1 MTYTDKDLL
10 DLEASLGVIGIETT
24 VRYGILKPKG
34 LDKGIYFFPAIC
46 RHFQADLQRTGIA
59 IKFSYIP
66 REKGIQMM
74 VSIEGP
80 SVATTVL
87 MEKITQKFN
96 VEEVIQFP

>member
-24 VRYGILKPKG
+24 VRYGILRPDG
-34 LDKGIYFFPAIC
+34 FDKLAGFFNTIC
-46 RHFQADLQRTGIA
+46 RDFQDDLQRTGIA
-59 IKFSYIP
+59 IKSSQLVKKE
-66 REKGIQMM
+66 RAQTL

-87 MEKITQKFN
+87 MEKITKKFN

>member
-24 VRYGILKPKG
+24 VRYGIIRPDG
-34 LDKGIYFFPAIC
+34 FDKLAGFFHTIC
-46 RHFQADLQRTGIA
+46 RDFQEDLQLAGIV
-59 IKFSYIP
+59 IKSSQ
-66 REKGIQMM
+66 RVKGKRAQTL

-87 MEKITQKFN
+87 MEKITKKFN